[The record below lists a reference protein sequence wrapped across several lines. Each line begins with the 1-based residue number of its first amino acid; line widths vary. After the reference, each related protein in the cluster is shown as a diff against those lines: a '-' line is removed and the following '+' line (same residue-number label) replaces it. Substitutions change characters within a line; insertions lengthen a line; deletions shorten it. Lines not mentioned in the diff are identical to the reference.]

1 MSKLQNVQDQTSK
14 LTFRS
19 MTPPEYQQIHRHNDA
34 VQTIAEHQPKDGE
47 CMCGAQLTDLAWAEH
62 MADIL
67 FPLKV
72 KLD

>member
-1 MSKLQNVQDQTSK
+1 MSKLQNMQDQTSV
-14 LTFRS
+14 LTFRRL
-19 MTPPEYQQIHRHNDA
+19 TPSEYQQIRRHNDA
-34 VQTIAEHQPKDGE
+34 VQTIAEQCAIRDP
-47 CMCGAQLTDLAWAEH
+47 QLTDLAWAEH